1 MLTPRLPET
10 ISQLLTAIPLG
21 LLALFSVSDRR
32 RILVVKIAKEAILAV
47 KLRKEFKVYV
57 VSFRS
62 GRQSTIGLVTAF
74 FDDADEPLTI
84 CTPLFE
90 DGQCEDLRETLLEP
104 EVEVHFF
111 DEHCRELLGYRAT
124 VSMPHQTRSVLRAAK
139 LYPCTANLLR
149 AMLDGLPEFFWSRI
163 DEDDA
168 AAITVSFGESTVP
181 EDLFIMETRP
191 DRNAFH
197 GSPAVRHTT
206 LIRPEPGQ
214 QQEWDVIDLLQ
225 RTFDPRTIFHGP
237 LKVTDGEEIADVVI
251 VTNKHILAV
260 QAKDSPNTE
269 AIANNK
275 LSRKRATAIKNL
287 AKALAQVRGAVRYI
301 GSSPQLAMRC
311 GDEDITLSVE
321 GKKLFSLVVSKEL
334 FIDQYDDYSPMIF
347 KTWTDTGVPCVAL
360 DYMELTQFM
369 SHVVGEEPF
378 FEVIERIHTVAQER
392 GLYPRSRFGLGPQPP
407 KIA

>member
-1 MLTPRLPET
+1 MLTPRLPAT
-10 ISQLLTAIPLG
+10 ILQLLMAIPLG
-21 LLALFSVSDRR
+21 LLALFSATDRR
-32 RILVVKIAKEAILAV
+32 RILVVKIAKEAILAAM
-47 KLRKEFKVYV
+47 LRKGFKVYV

-62 GRQSTIGLVTAF
+62 GSQSTVGLVTAF

-84 CTPLFE
+84 CTPLVE

-104 EVEVHFF
+104 EIDVHFF
-111 DEHCRELLGYRAT
+111 DEHGRELLGYRAT
-124 VSMPHQTRSVLRAAK
+124 VSMPHQTRSALKAAK
-139 LYPCTANLLR
+139 FYPGTASLLR
-149 AMLDGLPEFFWSRI
+149 AMLDGLPEFFGSRI

-181 EDLFIMETRP
+181 EDLFILETRP
-191 DRNAFH
+191 DRNAFY
-197 GSPAVRHTT
+197 GSPTVRHTT
-206 LIRPEPGQ
+206 LIRQEPGK
-214 QQEWDVIDLLQ
+214 QQEWDVIDLL
-225 RTFDPRTIFHGP
+225 RRIFDSRTIFHGP

-251 VTNKHILAV
+251 VTDKHILAV

-301 GSSPQLAMRC
+301 RSSPQLAMRC

-321 GKKLFSLVVSKEL
+321 DKKLFSLVVSKEL
-334 FIDQYDDYSPMIF
+334 FIDQYGEYSPMIF
-347 KTWTDTGVPCVAL
+347 KTWMDTGVPCVAL
-360 DYMELTQFM
+360 DYMELIQFM
-369 SHVVGEEPF
+369 SHVAGEEPF
-378 FEVIERIHTVAQER
+378 FEILERIHTVAQEH
-392 GLYPRSRFGLGPQPP
+392 GLYPRSRFGLGPQSP